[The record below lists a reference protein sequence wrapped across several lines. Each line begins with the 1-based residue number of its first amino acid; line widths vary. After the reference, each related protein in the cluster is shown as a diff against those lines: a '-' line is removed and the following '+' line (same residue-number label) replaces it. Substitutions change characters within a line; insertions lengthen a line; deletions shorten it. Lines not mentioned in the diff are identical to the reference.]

1 MEANEKEK
9 SGWRW
14 LSTQLSPSCLTAG
27 KRGRER
33 VMGAGL
39 TICLLRAVLME
50 QKCVQI
56 IGLGKRGRAVWEA
69 QPLTWWKPNGN
80 NCRCF
85 DRAYMIAHNKHPVF
99 FRSNLHQIAALRWNR
114 LFRCPPFACRH
125 LTLWFTQSKLSFFI
139 PDKQSRAG
147 ALEGLTG
154 VKKG

>member
-9 SGWRW
+9 SGRRW
-14 LSTQLSPSCLTAG
+14 LSTQLLPSCLTAG
-27 KRGRER
+27 KRGRES

-56 IGLGKRGRAVWEA
+56 IGLGERGRAAREA

-99 FRSNLHQIAALRWNR
+99 FRSNLHQIAALRCAETGCFAALRSLADISLSDLLNQSCLFLSQINR
-114 LFRCPPFACRH
+114 A
-125 LTLWFTQSKLSFFI
+125 
-139 PDKQSRAG
+139 
-147 ALEGLTG
+147 
-154 VKKG
+154 